1 MMAKTGASSARVLFD
16 ELDLS
21 GFVNSYTFTINQEV
35 INVRSLNSLAPEK
48 VTDGY
53 DWSLNYGAFGDFDAA
68 SIDAVVIQGTGPH
81 YTALIPNGFTAA
93 NIAYFG
99 QAELSAKPITGS
111 TGSAIGLSVDLSG
124 DELSRG
130 VLLDT
135 RTATGT
141 VDATGQN
148 LGATSAGTT
157 FAVTVHVVSGTFS
170 DLDIEIQESSD
181 DGSGDAYA
189 AISGFTQSN
198 ISAAGVYRF
207 TTTSATEAYKR
218 VSVTGFTGTS
228 ATVHVV
234 AGTVT
239 N

>member
-1 MMAKTGASSARVLFD
+1 MAKLGASSARILFD

-21 GFVNSYTFTINQEV
+21 GFLNQFDQDTNQPA
-35 INVRSLNSLAPEK
+35 INVRGFSSTAPEK
-48 VTDGY
+48 IVDGY
-53 DWSLNYGAFGDFDAA
+53 DWTWNFGGFGDFDDGA
-68 SIDAVVIQGTGPH
+68 IDDVVTRDQDDHYCALVPPG
-81 YTALIPNGFTAA
+81 YTAGNV
-93 NIAYFG
+93 AYFG
-99 QAELSAKPITGS
+99 PAKLESETHSGS
-111 TGSAIGLSVDLSG
+111 TGAAVAYSFTLSG
-124 DELSRG
+124 EDGLSRG

-135 RTATGT
+135 RTVTGT

-157 FAVTVHVVSGTFS
+157 FAAQVHVVGGTFS

-198 ISAAGVYRF
+198 ISAVGRYRF

-218 VSVTGFTGTS
+218 VSITGFTGTS

-234 AGTVT
+234 CGTVT
-239 N
+239 D